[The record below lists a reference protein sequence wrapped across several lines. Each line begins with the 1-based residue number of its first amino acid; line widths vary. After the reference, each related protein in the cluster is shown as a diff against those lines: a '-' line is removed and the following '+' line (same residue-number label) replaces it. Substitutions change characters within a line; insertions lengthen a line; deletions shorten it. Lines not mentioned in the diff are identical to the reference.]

1 MLTSCFMSAEKLH
14 ETCLSHVEI
23 MCASCRFLAT
33 GDSYTTIAHSWCT
46 VIGWFMNMH
55 DASTRRKSRR
65 VQFTTRPD
73 APCEKALIENNV
85 FDLTRV
91 DVRRCTSARGS
102 SHQRA
107 STRVDVRSGKAPLV
121 VFILYFITW

>member
-1 MLTSCFMSAEKLH
+1 MIFSRAHHLSMDAAMTRCSMLSTLVQCFCLASAVSICCSAVTSSDVIGTQKRQLI
-14 ETCLSHVEI
+14 ETCSI
-23 MCASCRFLAT
+23 
-33 GDSYTTIAHSWCT
+33 Y
-46 VIGWFMNMH
+46 
-55 DASTRRKSRR
+55 DAS
-65 VQFTTRPD
+65 TRPD
-73 APCEKALIENNV
+73 APCEKAYIENNV